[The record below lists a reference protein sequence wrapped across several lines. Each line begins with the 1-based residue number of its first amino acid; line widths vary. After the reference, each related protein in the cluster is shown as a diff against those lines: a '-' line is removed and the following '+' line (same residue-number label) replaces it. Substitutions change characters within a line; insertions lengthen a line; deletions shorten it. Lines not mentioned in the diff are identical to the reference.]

1 MYFYYYS
8 RQYLT
13 THEPRHVQPPF
24 VRVQFRVGR
33 APALRTQPFSINLH
47 EPDLDPHDRTGV
59 KHRPCAAHAACPL
72 PPTLP
77 LSPSSKK
84 RASHL
89 RLSLT
94 SCQWSPLLV
103 GKQAS

>member
-47 EPDLDPHDRTGV
+47 EPYLDPHDRTG
-59 KHRPCAAHAACPL
+59 
-72 PPTLP
+72 
-77 LSPSSKK
+77 
-84 RASHL
+84 
-89 RLSLT
+89 
-94 SCQWSPLLV
+94 
-103 GKQAS
+103 